1 MSYQRGTHTRS
12 LLRQDSSSNL
22 RLGSGNIPTSQSSRE
37 NIGAEAESVP
47 GTLSFRLKRTVR
59 FTFLILERRQS
70 SQIFPC
76 NRTAFRSDQN
86 EKGIMRVAATA
97 AMRIRNALLLWL
109 SLLLTSCHPG
119 TKVEVVNNA
128 GRTLTVVSM
137 DTELKE
143 TTYTVESNQTV
154 RINVP

>member
-1 MSYQRGTHTRS
+1 
-12 LLRQDSSSNL
+12 
-22 RLGSGNIPTSQSSRE
+22 
-37 NIGAEAESVP
+37 
-47 GTLSFRLKRTVR
+47 
-59 FTFLILERRQS
+59 
-70 SQIFPC
+70 
-76 NRTAFRSDQN
+76 
-86 EKGIMRVAATA
+86 MRVAATA